1 MTGSKAVTAVWK
13 VLNEALGS
21 ETLRIFKS
29 WKQEDWRGEYISL
42 HSLPFVI
49 DGPVEKGIVNANIHV
64 PKTATNEPD
73 ITRMDELVERVIEL
87 FPQYT
92 LIDGAY
98 YEYLCDSN
106 PVADSDGTFY
116 INTKINV
123 RYNNLKS

>member
-1 MTGSKAVTAVWK
+1 MTGNKAATAIWK

-42 HSLPFVI
+42 RPLPFVI
-49 DGPVEKGIVNANIHV
+49 DGPVEEGIVNANIHV
-64 PKTATNEPD
+64 PKTATNEPNT
-73 ITRMDELVERVIEL
+73 TRMDELVERVIEL

-98 YEYLCDSN
+98 YEYLCDSS